1 MDMVGAELWMAMI
14 CTYRHVAG
22 RRSQRHG
29 TISGRG
35 KRLPPS
41 SRIDRGRGGVVMG
54 FAWVS
59 ADINDFGM
67 SQMWERANFSPRHR
81 KPPRW
86 SRRPRAVAGA
96 GRHASRGPGSRPA
109 LLPRPR
115 TPPRWSRRLR
125 AVAGLARRASGVPGS
140 LRRPGRA
147 VAIPARPALAPA
159 GPSLALSGYFQR
171 K

>member
-1 MDMVGAELWMAMI
+1 
-14 CTYRHVAG
+14 
-22 RRSQRHG
+22 
-29 TISGRG
+29 
-35 KRLPPS
+35 
-41 SRIDRGRGGVVMG
+41 MG

-81 KPPRW
+81 K
-86 SRRPRAVAGA
+86 
-96 GRHASRGPGSRPA
+96 
-109 LLPRPR
+109 
-115 TPPRWSRRLR
+115 PPRWSRRLR